1 MELGS
6 SYRSW
11 IADDREAEFARAAER
26 ARMARERRTLENDSP
41 ARGDV
46 AGGNLLSR
54 LRHRRALGAQ
64 PVTR

>member
-6 SYRSW
+6 TYRSW
-11 IADDREAEFARAAER
+11 IPDDREAELARAAER
-26 ARMARERRTLENDSP
+26 ARIARERRSLENDAS
-41 ARGDV
+41 ARDDA

-54 LRHRRALGAQ
+54 LRHRRMLGAQ

>member
-6 SYRSW
+6 TYRSW
-11 IADDREAEFARAAER
+11 IADDREAGFARAAER
-26 ARMARERRTLENDSP
+26 ARIARERRSLENDAP
-41 ARGDV
+41 AGDGA
-46 AGGNLLSR
+46 AGWNLLSR

>member
-6 SYRSW
+6 TYRSW

-26 ARMARERRTLENDSP
+26 ARIARERRSLENDAP
-41 ARGDV
+41 ARDDA
-46 AGGNLLSR
+46 AGGNLLTR
-54 LRHRRALGAQ
+54 LRHRRMLGAQ